1 MKNIIVVILAVFC
14 LMVTLNSCSKKLDLA
29 PESSISDVNF
39 WQTPQQVDAFVTG
52 IHSRFRTHINSL
64 EYLGE
69 LRADIFGHDPG
80 SSSAFTGES
89 SQGLERLWLN
99 NLDMDAPGVSDFGGF
114 YSNINQINLL
124 ISKLNSPGVVAVPNK
139 PYYLGIAHGMRA
151 FYYFQM
157 YRSWGKVIIQTEPTT
172 SIDISGLAKA
182 ASTEA
187 EVLALIKQDIES
199 SNTAFGANYTFMNQK
214 AFWSKSATQMLKAEV
229 NLWTS
234 YRGGGAADATTAKNA
249 LMDIRTNVPSLALL
263 PSFANV
269 FTATNKGNDEV
280 IFAVRNKLDEAGLPF
295 AGTFFPQNGLIANFY
310 DSADNRKFDV
320 ATDNWGGLLRAPT
333 KIAVFRK
340 FDDKDSRKWASIQ
353 PGYEIGPG
361 GKYQLAGAF
370 VKKYQGQ
377 QNAGARQYTNDFPIY
392 RYADLLLLLAEAKI
406 ILHEDPST
414 EINLVRKRAYGA
426 NYNTAVHAYPNQPI
440 DANPEEAILQE
451 RFFELIFE
459 GKRWYDLRRL
469 GDKYVYKYTTIMA
482 SEPYKLLWPIDRNT
496 LTNNRALQ
504 QNAGYPQ
511 F

>member
-1 MKNIIVVILAVFC
+1 MKNIMLVTLAMFC
-14 LMVTLNSCSKKLDLA
+14 LIVIFNACSKKLDLS
-29 PESSISDVNF
+29 PVSTISDVSF
-39 WQTPQQVDAFVTG
+39 WQNPQQVDAFVTG
-52 IHSRFRTHINSL
+52 IHSRFRTHTNSL

-69 LRADIFGHDPG
+69 MRADIFGHDPG

-124 ISKLNSPGVVAVPNK
+124 VSKLNSPDLVAVPNK
-139 PYYLGIAHGMRA
+139 NYYLGIAHAMRA
-151 FYYFQM
+151 FYYFQL
-157 YRSWGKVIIQTEPTT
+157 YRSWGKVIIQTDPTT
-172 SIDISGLAKA
+172 SIDISALAKA
-182 ASTEA
+182 PSSEA
-187 EVLALIKQDIES
+187 EVLALIKQDLES
-199 SNTAFGANYTFMNQK
+199 SNTAFGTNYAFMNQK

-234 YRGGGAADATTAKNA
+234 YRGGGAADATVAKNA
-249 LMDIRTNVPSLALL
+249 LMDIRANVPALTLL

-269 FTATNKGNDEV
+269 FTATNKGNDEI
-280 IFAVRNKLDEAGLPF
+280 IFAVRNRLDEAGLPF
-295 AGTFFPQNGLIANFY
+295 SGTFFPQNGLIANFY
-310 DSADNRKFDV
+310 DSVENRRFNV
-320 ATDNWGGLLRAPT
+320 ATDNWGGLLRAPM

-340 FDDKDSRKWASIQ
+340 FDDKDSRKLASIQ
-353 PGYEIGPG
+353 PAYEIGAG
-361 GKYQLAGAF
+361 GRYQLAGAF

-406 ILHEDPST
+406 ILRENPSA
-414 EINLVRKRAYGA
+414 EINQVRIRAYGA
-426 NYNTAVHAYPNQPI
+426 NYSTAIHAYQNQPI

-451 RFFELIFE
+451 RLFEFIFE

-469 GDKYVYKYTTIMA
+469 GDRYVYKYTTILP
-482 SEPYKLLWPIDRNT
+482 SQSYKLLWPIDRNT
-496 LTNNRALQ
+496 LTNNRSLQ